1 MEEPELFRRLVA
13 DAILAPSSHNTQPW
27 RFRLD
32 GAAIVLYA
40 DRLRALPVND
50 PHDRELT
57 VSCGAALCNLRVSAA
72 ALGMG
77 AGTATLPAPAE
88 PDLLARVALD
98 PAGPGDAVLAGLH
111 PAIALRRTW
120 RKPFAERPVAV
131 ATVAGLRSAAEAEGA
146 TLVVLDTADRRDE
159 LCALVGEADAL
170 LWDDPSWRR
179 ELAAWMHPRRQ
190 GDGLTVPALAAPIAQ
205 AVVRTFDLGNGVAA
219 RDREIAG
226 HSPVLAVLCTA
237 ADDPAH
243 WLAAGQAL
251 QRLLLRAV
259 QSGLQASY
267 FNQPMAVPL
276 LRNRLRAALG
286 LPGVPQIV
294 LRIGHAN
301 GAVPPSPRR
310 ALRDVVEGP

>member
-1 MEEPELFRRLVA
+1 MAESDSFRRLVA

-27 RFRLD
+27 RFCFD
-32 GAAIVLYA
+32 GAKVALYA

-57 VSCGAALCNLRVSAA
+57 VSCGAALFNLRVSAA
-72 ALGMG
+72 ALGIG
-77 AGTATLPAPAE
+77 AETAILPAPAD

-98 PAGPGDAVLAGLH
+98 PAGPGNAVLAGLH
-111 PAIALRRTW
+111 PAITLRRTW
-120 RKPFAERPVAV
+120 RKPFDARPVAAAAV
-131 ATVAGLRSAAEAEGA
+131 AALRSAAADEGA
-146 TLVVLDTADRRDE
+146 TLVVLDTADRRQE
-159 LCALVGEADAL
+159 LCALIGEADAL

-190 GDGLTVPALAAPIAQ
+190 GDGLTVPTLAAPIAQ
-205 AVVRTFDLGNGVAA
+205 AIVRTFDLGNGVAA
-219 RDREIAG
+219 RDREIAE

-237 ADDPAH
+237 TDDPAH

-276 LRNRLRAALG
+276 LRDRLRAALG
-286 LPGVPQIV
+286 LPGMPQIV

-310 ALRDVVEGP
+310 ALEDVVEVV